1 MGQGRNNRMFQAL
14 NWGSKI
20 CNHRVSVPNHD
31 HLLPLC
37 ISVCYVVTEFLKKAK
52 SWTWRKWSP
61 VNWQST
67 ESLVLS
73 CRKLVLFYYPKNWT
87 TLLLPAKDRS
97 GVLLVELTSITLNY
111 VKMYSWLGTVL
122 QFHIY
127 EWHNESSQF
136 RLPSF
141 SWLSASLNFKLWIS
155 DVRSFTW
162 DSVF

>member
-1 MGQGRNNRMFQAL
+1 MFQAL

-87 TLLLPAKDRS
+87 MLLLPAKDRS
-97 GVLLVELTSITLNY
+97 GVLLVVNFNNIELCENVQLAWHSTLVSY
-111 VKMYSWLGTVL
+111 LWMTQW
-122 QFHIY
+122 I
-127 EWHNESSQF
+127 
-136 RLPSF
+136 LPIQ
-141 SWLSASLNFKLWIS
+141 ASLIFLTLSLLK
-155 DVRSFTW
+155 F
-162 DSVF
+162 